1 MKRHLKPRRLA
12 AGVAVL
18 LAAALPLSAQTPIYS
33 GHTDV
38 GIAYNPVLNA
48 WDLHVHDEENDME
61 YEPDDALIVVGLDA
75 LTTVPTG
82 PQWSFL
88 GSPGSATW
96 MLTSTEVPTLPYLG
110 LSTEEIGPGVFTGDT
125 LSFRLKAISG
135 PGHFALFDLDSFGDP
150 IVLMNSGDGIT
161 LADTVI
167 LPIGSH
173 LHFNWAFSEA
183 GDYTLTFEAFGT
195 SALNGFTS
203 SGDVNYLFRVD
214 PIPEPSTFAL
224 VSLGLAT
231 LAMRRRK
238 SRT

>member
-1 MKRHLKPRRLA
+1 MKPQYLPRAAVSGLA
-12 AGVAVL
+12 LV
-18 LAAALPLSAQTPIYS
+18 LAAALPAAALTPIYS
-33 GHTDV
+33 GHTD
-38 GIAYNPVLNA
+38 IAIGYNPTLNL
-48 WDLHVHDEENDME
+48 WDPHVHDEENDME
-61 YEPDDALIVVGLDA
+61 YEPDDALIVIGLDA
-75 LTTVPTG
+75 LTTVPAG

-96 MLTSTEVPTLPYLG
+96 ILTSTEVPTLPYLG
-110 LSTEEIGPGVFTGDT
+110 LSTEGISPGTFTGDT

-161 LADTVI
+161 LADTAI

-173 LHFNWAFSEA
+173 LHYHWAFSEA
-183 GDYTLTFEAFGT
+183 GDYTLTFEAFGN
-195 SALNGFTS
+195 SALHGLTS
-203 SGDVNYLFRVD
+203 SGDVDFLFRVD

-224 VSLGLAT
+224 VTLGLAA
-231 LAMRRRK
+231 LALQRRK